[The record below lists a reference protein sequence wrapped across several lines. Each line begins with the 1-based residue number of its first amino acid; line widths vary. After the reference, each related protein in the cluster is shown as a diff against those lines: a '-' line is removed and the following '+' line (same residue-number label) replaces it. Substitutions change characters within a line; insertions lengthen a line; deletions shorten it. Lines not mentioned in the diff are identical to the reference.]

1 VRYKKVY
8 LVIVSV
14 IILFTVNFNSC
25 AQLSGIPQKAEKEHP
40 KFFYKIYR
48 TISNVSD
55 VCELTFLM
63 SVPYDELQFVF
74 QDSVYKAGYE
84 LTITILDM
92 ENNVIETR
100 IKDKKITV
108 QNFQLTNSLNEYSS
122 LNELF
127 YIAPG
132 DYKLIV
138 ELMDIDSKSTR
149 IQKSKISITDYYNVP
164 FSMSDVLFL
173 NREIREEG
181 DVYTPNLVANYDKD
195 QREIYLKFDIYNN
208 KELDSVDIGLNIKDF
223 NDNTYNTYQYK
234 EGLKGFNTTILLRVV
249 REKLASGNY
258 ILNLIVK
265 GGQEVIERKLQFSV
279 NWAQMTS
286 VSIDINS
293 AIEQLRYVAT
303 TKKIKEMLN
312 AETNE
317 EKEQVFNDFWASRD
331 PTPSTEI
338 NELKKEYYSRV
349 AFANRNFSDSR
360 EGWLTD
366 RGEVYIVLG
375 PPDNIRR
382 YPYMTNSRPYEVWY
396 YYRFGN
402 NLIFVDDTG
411 LGDYRLTPESWDTY
425 NMLRNEY

>member
-1 VRYKKVY
+1 MKYKKVY
-8 LVIVSV
+8 LIIIAV

-25 AQLSGIPQKAEKEHP
+25 AQLSGIPQQAGNEHP

-92 ENNVIETR
+92 DNNVIETR
-100 IKDKKITV
+100 IKKKKVTV
-108 QNFQLTNSLNEYSS
+108 QNFQSTNSVNKYSS

-127 YIAPG
+127 YIASG

-138 ELMDIDSKSTR
+138 ELMDVDSKLTR

-173 NREIREEG
+173 NRESREEG
-181 DVYTPNLVANYDKD
+181 DIYTPNLVANYDKD
-195 QREIYLKFDIYNN
+195 QKEIYLKFDIYNN
-208 KELDSVDIGLNIKDF
+208 KEIDSIDIDLNIQDF
-223 NDNTYNTYQYK
+223 SDNTYNTYNYK
-234 EGLKGFNTTILLRVV
+234 EGLKGFKTTILLRVA

-258 ILNLIVK
+258 ILNLKIK
-265 GGQEVIERKLQFSV
+265 AGQKVIERKLRFSV
-279 NWAQMTS
+279 NWTQMTS
-286 VSIDINS
+286 VSIDISS

-303 TKKIKEMLN
+303 SKKIKEMLT
-312 AETNE
+312 AESTE
-317 EKEQVFNDFWASRD
+317 KKEQLFNDFWDSRD
-331 PTPSTEI
+331 PTPSTEV

-349 AFANRNFSDSR
+349 AFANKNFSDSR

-382 YPYMTNSRPYEVWY
+382 YPHMTNSRPYEVWY

-411 LGDYRLTPESWDTY
+411 LGDYRLTRESWDTY
-425 NMLRNEY
+425 NMLKNQY